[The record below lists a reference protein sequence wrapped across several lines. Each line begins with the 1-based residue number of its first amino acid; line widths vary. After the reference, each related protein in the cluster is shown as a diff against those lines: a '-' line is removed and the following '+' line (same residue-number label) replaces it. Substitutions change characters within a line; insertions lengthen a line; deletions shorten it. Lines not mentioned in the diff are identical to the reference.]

1 MKTKVE
7 IKYLLTCNEFYMF
20 FFAAVLVDLGFLVEG
35 SENVLEAEFLQYME
49 IVKYIYSAFPI
60 SSENVQVGLGVI
72 SSNPEIVFSFDKYFD
87 KTSLDSAVNSVEYPG
102 IQQVANIGQSLLVAK
117 ETFYGK
123 GTRKGVR
130 KVLIVLVNGKSND
143 EISEPARRLRD
154 SGVEIFCF
162 AVGSRVDVQELTEI
176 ATHPTNNHI
185 VTESNGLT
193 KGAKKLIELLEV
205 AKVESGN
212 L

>member
-1 MKTKVE
+1 MLFV
-7 IKYLLTCNEFYMF
+7 
-20 FFAAVLVDLGFLVEG
+20 AALQVDLGFLVEG
-35 SENVLEAEFLQYME
+35 SKNVLESEFMQYMGM
-49 IVKYIYSAFPI
+49 VKYIYRAFPI
-60 SSENVQVGLGVI
+60 SQENVQVGLGII

-87 KTSLDSAVNSVEYPG
+87 KTNLDSAVNSVKYPG
-102 IQQVANIGQSLLVAK
+102 IQQVANIGKSLLVAM

-123 GTRKGVR
+123 GARKGVR
-130 KVLIVLVNGKSND
+130 KVLIVLANGKSND

-162 AVGSRVDVQELTEI
+162 AVGGRVDDQELTEI
-176 ATHPTNNHI
+176 ATHPTKNHM
-185 VTESNGLT
+185 VTESDGLP
-193 KGAKKLIELLEV
+193 KGANKLIELLEI

>member
-1 MKTKVE
+1 MYCV
-7 IKYLLTCNEFYMF
+7 L
-20 FFAAVLVDLGFLVEG
+20 FAAVQVDLGFLVEG
-35 SENVLEAEFLQYME
+35 STNVLEPEFVQYME
-49 IVKYIYSAFPI
+49 IVKYICSAFPI
-60 SSENVQVGLGVI
+60 SAENVRVGLGVI

-87 KTSLDSAVNSVEYPG
+87 KKSLESAVNGVEYPG

-117 ETFYGK
+117 DTFYGK
-123 GTRKGVR
+123 GARKGVR
-130 KVLIVLVNGKSND
+130 KVLIVLANGKSND
-143 EISEPARRLRD
+143 QISDPARRLRD

-176 ATHPTNNHI
+176 ATHPISNHM
-185 VTESNGLT
+185 VTESDGLT
-193 KGAKKLIELLEV
+193 NGAKKLIELLEV

>member
-1 MKTKVE
+1 M
-7 IKYLLTCNEFYMF
+7 
-20 FFAAVLVDLGFLVEG
+20 
-35 SENVLEAEFLQYME
+35 LEAEFMQYME

-60 SSENVQVGLGVI
+60 SPENVQVGLGVI

-117 ETFYGK
+117 EIFYGK
-123 GTRKGVR
+123 GARKGVR
-130 KVLIVLVNGKSND
+130 NVLILLINDKSND

-162 AVGSRVDVQELTEI
+162 AVGIRVDVQELTEI
-176 ATHPTNNHI
+176 ATRPTNNHM
-185 VTESNGLT
+185 VMKSDSLPT
-193 KGAKKLIELLEV
+193 GAKKLIEMLEI

-212 L
+212 LIESKPRCEYTELSLRVRDLFSMPTLDRL